1 MNDLGVF
8 DTVFE
13 LGFNGIGM
21 PELAYLTFKTD
32 LLYKLNKVIN
42 MTCIDIP
49 GGFCTIESSCQN
61 IAQIL
66 PDYAF

>member
-1 MNDLGVF
+1 MNDLGLF

-21 PELAYLTFKTD
+21 PEIAYITFKTD
-32 LLYKLNKVIN
+32 LMYKLNKVVN
-42 MTCIDIP
+42 FTCIESA
-49 GGFCTIESSCQN
+49 GGFCSLNASCSS
-61 IAQIL
+61 IASIL